1 MGDMHIAGQKL
12 LYAILASAIHST
24 IYEEKYIIVLA
35 VVVLL
40 PPPIIFSFANKDT
53 LIEKHKNHSGFKETY
68 FIFIII
74 QRPRLEFVI
83 ECRY

>member
-12 LYAILASAIHST
+12 LYATLASAIHST
-24 IYEEKYIIVLA
+24 IYEEKYIT
-35 VVVLL
+35 
-40 PPPIIFSFANKDT
+40 PITFSFANKDT